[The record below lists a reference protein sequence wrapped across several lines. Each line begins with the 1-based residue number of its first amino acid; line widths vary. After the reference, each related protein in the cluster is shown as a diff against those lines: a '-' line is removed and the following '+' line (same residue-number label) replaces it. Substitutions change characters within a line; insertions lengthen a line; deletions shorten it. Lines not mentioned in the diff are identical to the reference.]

1 MRRIRSGGRA
11 AALALAAVL
20 LLAFPA
26 RALERTSLVLQ
37 WLPQAQFAGFYMA
50 MDKGFYREEGVD
62 MTLIHGGPDVL
73 ASELLEAGRADFA
86 TMFLSTAIQRR
97 ATLPVVNVGQF
108 VQHSALMLIT
118 RASDNIETVDDLSG
132 KKVGLWANEFQIQ
145 ARALFRQ
152 RGLKVTVVPQSDSL
166 DLFMRG
172 GVQAA
177 SGMWYN
183 EYHTLLSYGLE
194 EADLRPIFFSNHGLD
209 FPEDGIY
216 CLERTAN
223 ARPDLPQAVVR
234 ATVRG
239 WQYAFAHREE
249 TLDAVMARMDRAG
262 VPANRPHQR
271 WMLRR
276 MENII
281 LSDKVPAM
289 GVLRQED
296 YERVRA
302 TLIETGFVDDAPM
315 FPEFY
320 RGPIR

>member
-1 MRRIRSGGRA
+1 MRRYGYGRA
-11 AALALAAVL
+11 ALTLAAL
-20 LLAFPA
+20 LFLAIPA
-26 RALERTSLVLQ
+26 AALEKTSVVLQ

-50 MDKGFYREEGVD
+50 VDKGFYEAEGVD

-86 TMFLSTAIQRR
+86 TMFLSAAIQRR
-97 ATLPVVNVGQF
+97 ATLPIVNVGQF

-118 RASDNIETVDDLSG
+118 RASDGIETVDDLDG
-132 KKVGLWANEFQIQ
+132 KKIGLWANEFQIQ

-172 GVQAA
+172 GVHAA

-194 EADLRPIFFSNHGLD
+194 EEDLRPIFFSNHGLD

-216 CLERTAN
+216 CLEHTAN
-223 ARPDLPQAVVR
+223 TRPTLPMAVVR
-234 ATVRG
+234 ATVLG
-239 WQYAFAHREE
+239 WQYAFANREE
-249 TLDAVMARMDRAG
+249 ALDAVMARMDRAG

-296 YERVRA
+296 YERVRT
-302 TLIETGFVDDAPM
+302 TLMETGFVDDAPI

-320 RGPIR
+320 RGPVR

>member
-1 MRRIRSGGRA
+1 MGHFPGYTRA
-11 AALALAAVL
+11 ATLVLLALL
-20 LLAFPA
+20 LLAAPA
-26 RALERTSLVLQ
+26 RALDKTSIVLQ

-50 MDKGFYREEGVD
+50 VDKGFYEAEGVD
-62 MTLIHGGPDVL
+62 ITLIHGGPDVL

-97 ATLPVVNVGQF
+97 ATLPIVNVGQF

-118 RASDNIETVDDLSG
+118 RASDNIETVDDLDG

-194 EADLRPIFFSNHGLD
+194 EDDLRPIFFSNHGLD

-223 ARPDLPQAVVR
+223 ARPTLPLAVVR

-239 WQYAFAHREE
+239 WEYAFAHREE
-249 TLDAVMARMDRAG
+249 ALDAVMARMDRAG

-296 YERVRA
+296 YERVRT
-302 TLIETGFVDDAPM
+302 TLMETGFVDDAPI

-320 RGPIR
+320 RGPVR